1 MSDERN
7 DRVVRDLADASDR
20 PDERSD
26 SAAHPSDDALR
37 ERFPVPQRAALPRPE
52 RINRN
57 ALTVAAVAM
66 GVLVIGAVVFMPADR
81 AATRPAPATSGT
93 DVTAPAPTYLDRL
106 PQEAGVRPPAAADT
120 QGLNGRADADFDG
133 GVHGGL
139 GSSDAAAPYT
149 VPVTPAE
156 PDRAVEARAARE
168 VAFQA
173 ALEAPL
179 FAPSAAAQVA
189 VPAPELAGAGP
200 TMTEPAPTPTQATA
214 AGRPAAAMWGRHQAF
229 MAEAAR
235 GGARAVRTSVDSA
248 PGPYA
253 LQEGTLIP
261 AVLVTEV
268 NSDLPGAVLAQVAR
282 DVYDSRT
289 QRTVL
294 IPAGSRLVGAYEHQL
309 AVGQDRLL
317 VAWTRVIFPDGR
329 SITLPG
335 LETKDA
341 AGAGGVRDRVD
352 RHTRQVFGTATLLS
366 LVGAAVQLSQPNGGY
381 GLLGAVPSAGQA
393 AAGAAGQQLAQVAT
407 QMLQR
412 DMDVQPTI
420 RIRQGTPFNVFVS
433 ADLTFPAPYAA
444 GP

>member
-1 MSDERN
+1 VS
-7 DRVVRDLADASDR
+7 
-20 PDERSD
+20 
-26 SAAHPSDDALR
+26 
-37 ERFPVPQRAALPRPE
+37 
-52 RINRN
+52 
-57 ALTVAAVAM
+57 
-66 GVLVIGAVVFMPADR
+66 
-81 AATRPAPATSGT
+81 
-93 DVTAPAPTYLDRL
+93 
-106 PQEAGVRPPAAADT
+106 
-120 QGLNGRADADFDG
+120 
-133 GVHGGL
+133 
-139 GSSDAAAPYT
+139 
-149 VPVTPAE
+149 
-156 PDRAVEARAARE
+156 DRAVEARAAR
-168 VAFQA
+168 AAAYQA

-179 FAPSAAAQVA
+179 FAPSAAAQTATLVR
-189 VPAPELAGAGP
+189 GAGSASP
-200 TMTEPAPTPTQATA
+200 TFTEPAPAATPATA
-214 AGRPAAAMWGRHQAF
+214 PGRPAEAMWGRHQAF

-235 GGARAVRTSVDSA
+235 GGTRGVHTSVDSA

-261 AVLVTEV
+261 AVFVTEV

-381 GLLGAVPSAGQA
+381 GLLGAVPSAGQV

-412 DMDVQPTI
+412 NMDVQPTI
-420 RIRQGTPFNVFVS
+420 RIRQGTTFNVFVS